1 MKSKNSFTLTTIA
14 AAVISAGTGLSTL
27 SNAEEMIEEVVSI
40 GSRIK
45 ARSVTETPAP
55 VDVITASELANQGDT
70 DISNLL
76 RNSVPSYAVNDQP
89 ISDAATLVRPA
100 NLRGMAPDHTLVL
113 VNGKRRHRASV
124 ITWLGNG
131 ISNASQGPDT
141 AAIPAMALKSVE
153 VLRDGASSI
162 YGSDAIAGVINFQ
175 LKNDSQGGEVEL
187 RAGQYSAGDGQQLTL
202 AVNKGLALG
211 EDGFANVT
219 LEYGS
224 SDATSRS
231 VQRDDAAALIKNRY
245 EEVADPAMIWGRP
258 IVDDDMKL
266 FVNFGMDLSGSTEI
280 YGYANYNSK
289 DIDGGFYFRNPH
301 TRGGVYSRT
310 NDNGTPVLPNVVY
323 TDAEKK
329 DLLADDFDELLVADL
344 TANGTGNCSQYEV
357 KSEDPASQAL
367 STALT
372 GLKADDNCYHFSET
386 FPGGFTPRFGG
397 NIADQAFLLGIKG
410 EAEMGLGWDI
420 SAYYGNNKADFYINN
435 TVNASL
441 GATTPTNFDPGY
453 YQQTDTNVN
462 MDFTYS
468 TSEILS
474 WAFGAEYRV
483 EEFTIGAGE
492 ENSWK
497 KGPLAIDSNG
507 DATAFSTSSNGFPG
521 FSPDI
526 AGSFDRSNYAAYV
539 EANWDAMDDLL
550 VQAALRSEDF
560 EDFGVTTNGKLG
572 ANYRISD
579 NMGIRGTYSTGFKAP
594 TPGQSNAANISTE
607 LNTAT
612 SKLVN
617 KGTLPVSNPVSI
629 LKGAK
634 PLEPEESNNFTL
646 GLYAAVGGFDITVDY
661 FDIDV
666 DNRLNLSKAEE
677 IEPGDVETLKK
688 INYPGAEDIAEV
700 RFFTNDFDTNTSG
713 FDVVISTTSGDT
725 DWNLAYNN
733 TQTKVTRR
741 GDNIDSDR
749 ERQIEETT
757 PNTRW
762 NLSANHSVGSLRLLG
777 RISYYSKWW
786 DHDDQKLFDGEYV
799 MDIEAAYDIDDQSSV
814 LIGGSNIFN
823 NSGDNSS
830 KAGDL
835 GRQYSQFAPMG
846 FSGAFWYATYRYN
859 F

>member
-1 MKSKNSFTLTTIA
+1 VGSTKLEVERRIFHFNQLNLLGEIFMESKCLFKINAIV
-14 AAVISAGTGLSTL
+14 AAVIVGSYSLSSFAT
-27 SNAEEMIEEVVSI
+27 AQEMVEEVVTT
-40 GSRIK
+40 GSRVK

-89 ISDAATLVRPA
+89 ISDAATLIRPA

-113 VNGKRRHRASV
+113 VNGKRRHRASGT
-124 ITWLGNG
+124 TWLGNG
-131 ISNASQGPDT
+131 ISNASQGADT

-175 LKNDSQGGEVEL
+175 LKDDSQGGEVEL

-202 AVNKGLALG
+202 AINKGLALG
-211 EDGFANVT
+211 DDGFANMT

-231 VQRDDAAALIKNRY
+231 VQRDDAAKLIANGY
-245 EEVADPAMIWGRP
+245 TEVADPVMIWGRP
-258 IVDDDMKL
+258 IVDDDIKF
-266 FVNFGMDLSGSTEI
+266 FVNFGADLSNGAEI
-280 YGYANYNSK
+280 YGYTNYNSK

-301 TRGGVYSRT
+301 TRGGVYAH
-310 NDNGTPVLPNVVY
+310 G
-323 TDAEKK
+323 KK
-329 DLLADDFDELLVADL
+329 LLVADL
-344 TANGTGNCSQYEV
+344 TADGTGKCSKYEV
-357 KSEDPASQAL
+357 ESGDPTSQAL

-372 GLKADDNCYHFSET
+372 GLKADDKCFHFSET
-386 FPGGFTPRFGG
+386 IPGGFTPRFGG
-397 NIADQAFLLGIKG
+397 NIADQAFLLGIRG
-410 EAEMGLGWDI
+410 QAEMGLGWDI

-441 GATTPTNFDPGY
+441 GAATPRNFDPGY

-468 TSEILS
+468 TSETLS

-492 ENSWK
+492 EASWK
-497 KGPLAIDSNG
+497 KGPLAKDYEG
-507 DATAFSTSSNGFPG
+507 KDTAFSTSSNGFPG

-539 EANWDAMDDLL
+539 EANWDATDDLL
-550 VQAALRSEDF
+550 VQVALRSEDF

-579 NMGIRGTYSTGFKAP
+579 NMGVRSTYSTGFKAP
-594 TPGQSNAANISTE
+594 TPGQSNAANVSTE
-607 LNTAT
+607 LDSVTGE
-612 SKLVN
+612 LMN

-634 PLEPEESNNFTL
+634 PLQPEESNNFTL
-646 GLYAAVGGFDITVDY
+646 GLYAAVGEFDITVDY
-661 FDIDV
+661 FDIDI
-666 DNRLNLSKAEE
+666 DNRLNLSKDLELSKE
-677 IEPGDVETLKK
+677 DIEKLKAM
-688 INYPGAEDIAEV
+688 NYPGAEDIAKV

-741 GDNIDSDR
+741 GDNIGDAR
-749 ERQIEETT
+749 ERQIEDTT

-777 RISYYSKWW
+777 RISYYSQWW
-786 DHDDQKLFDGEYV
+786 DDEDGKLFDGEYV

-823 NSGDNSS
+823 NKGGTSS
-830 KAGDL
+830 KTGSL